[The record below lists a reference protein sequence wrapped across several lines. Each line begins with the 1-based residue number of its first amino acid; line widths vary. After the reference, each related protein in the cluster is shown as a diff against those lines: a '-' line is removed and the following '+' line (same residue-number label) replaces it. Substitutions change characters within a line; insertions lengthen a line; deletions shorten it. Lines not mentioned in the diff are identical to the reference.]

1 MDARVL
7 ARYERAIRE
16 AFATHCGPHDD
27 WMPLRLGAQ
36 GLPGGG
42 QAGAAQ
48 AVPGVSKAVLTEALT
63 ELERADKV
71 VLASNPARMHM
82 VEADHDWE
90 IHGRHLLHV
99 RPTNER

>member
-27 WMPLRLGAQ
+27 WMPLRLV
-36 GLPGGG
+36 
-42 QAGAAQ
+42 AQ
-48 AVPGVSKAVLTEALT
+48 ALPGVSKAVLTEALT